1 MTRLLIASAAFV
13 LAGVVAE
20 AGVAPPVPRLPS
32 AALKSLKSDGS
43 PGEPL
48 SSEKIAERIQQ
59 NTKAAA
65 DRLAE
70 SDPGDETRRKQGQ
83 ALKDLDELLKQAR
96 NQDPMGGEG
105 GGQSQQKDDMS
116 QQGEQQNQGGGSPMG
131 GQSKGGGMKQS
142 SGKSGQQSGK
152 QGWRNRGSQTQGGSA
167 PKQQGAQP
175 QAKGQ
180 EPMGKE
186 PTPMGQGQPQQLGR
200 TDPKNAGGNP
210 GGGGTKGARAL
221 PLDDTITKHVWGH
234 LPERL
239 RQQMS
244 QYYKEQFMPK
254 YSDMLRQYYA
264 SLAEREKAQKKP

>member
-1 MTRLLIASAAFV
+1 
-13 LAGVVAE
+13 
-20 AGVAPPVPRLPS
+20 
-32 AALKSLKSDGS
+32 
-43 PGEPL
+43 
-48 SSEKIAERIQQ
+48 
-59 NTKAAA
+59 
-65 DRLAE
+65 
-70 SDPGDETRRKQGQ
+70 
-83 ALKDLDELLKQAR
+83 
-96 NQDPMGGEG
+96 
-105 GGQSQQKDDMS
+105 
-116 QQGEQQNQGGGSPMG
+116 
-131 GQSKGGGMKQS
+131 MKQS

-152 QGWRNRGSQTQGGSA
+152 QGGWRNRGSQNQGGTA
-167 PKQQGAQP
+167 QKQQGAQQQ

-186 PTPMGQGQPQQLGR
+186 PTPMAQGQPQQLGQ
-200 TDPKNAGGNP
+200 TDPKNAGDTP

-221 PLDDTITKHVWGH
+221 PLDDTITKQVWGH

>member
-1 MTRLLIASAAFV
+1 MTRLLIAFAVLA
-13 LAGVVAE
+13 LAGVIAE
-20 AGVAPPVPRLPS
+20 AGVVPPVPRLPS
-32 AALKSLKSDGS
+32 AALKSLKSDEP

-48 SSEKIAERIQQ
+48 SAETIAERIQQ

-70 SDPGDETRRKQGQ
+70 SDPGEETRKKQGQ
-83 ALKDLDELLKQAR
+83 ALKDLDELLKQAQ
-96 NQDPMGGEG
+96 NPMGGESG
-105 GGQSQQKDDMS
+105 SQSQQKDDMS
-116 QQGEQQNQGGGSPMG
+116 QQGEQQNQGSGSPMG
-131 GQSKGGGMKQS
+131 SQSKGGGMKQS

-152 QGWRNRGSQTQGGSA
+152 QGWRNRGNQNQSGTAQ
-167 PKQQGAQP
+167 KQQGAQP
-175 QAKGQ
+175 QQAKGQ

-186 PTPMGQGQPQQLGR
+186 PTPMAQSQPQQLGQ
-200 TDPKNAGGNP
+200 TDPKAAGGTP